1 MFVIADDEE
10 ECREERKPSLSTV
23 RGKEN
28 ERKGKEKGLPL
39 NTMHAA
45 LRSVSLRYARKD
57 SVVMQAVFFPG
68 LQDCS
73 MLLARSRLIAVME
86 EV

>member
-28 ERKGKEKGLPL
+28 ERKGKEKGWGGYL
-39 NTMHAA
+39 
-45 LRSVSLRYARKD
+45 
-57 SVVMQAVFFPG
+57 
-68 LQDCS
+68 
-73 MLLARSRLIAVME
+73 
-86 EV
+86 